1 MIGIYVKRPV
11 QSQMFKSMSL
21 QRLDWISLD
30 KPTISRNST
39 ILPFLA
45 GEGRNIQ
52 TKSVF
57 FEEIKFCKVTLVTWQ
72 DEKEKKKRSDLLE
85 AAGTSTIHFIEL
97 AVAWLGILLL
107 YHHLVSTSS
116 WTSNLDTS
124 ANYLGIFV
132 VAVWD
137 CMIFC
142 KTTIFSHSHC
152 ETQSHTVHWLS
163 SSIFTCLFVRPS
175 VRPHG
180 DISIYLHCMMF

>member
-57 FEEIKFCKVTLVTWQ
+57 FGEIKFCKVTLVTWQ

-124 ANYLGIFV
+124 ANHLGIFI

-137 CMIFC
+137 CMIWNHN
-142 KTTIFSHSHC
+142 FSH
-152 ETQSHTVHWLS
+152 W
-163 SSIFTCLFVRPS
+163 
-175 VRPHG
+175 
-180 DISIYLHCMMF
+180 